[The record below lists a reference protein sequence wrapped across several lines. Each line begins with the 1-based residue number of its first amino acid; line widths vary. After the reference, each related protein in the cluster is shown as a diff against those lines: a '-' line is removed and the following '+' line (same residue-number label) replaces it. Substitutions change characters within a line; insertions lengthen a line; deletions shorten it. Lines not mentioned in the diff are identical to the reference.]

1 MIKYSLVIPFFN
13 EEKNIKQVLLHLSQV
28 DKKIKDI
35 EFILINNGSTDNSKE
50 VFKKNLKNL
59 NKKTYKLFIIKKNLG
74 YGHGIKY
81 GLNKSKG
88 SFLSWTHSDLQTN
101 PQDIIKAIKL
111 LKKNKNKNEIL
122 IKGTRT
128 KRESG
133 STFQTKAM
141 EFISSIFLG
150 IIIKDINAQPNLIS
164 KKFYYKYLKDLAPD
178 DLSFDLYCYA
188 LAAYK
193 KIDILKFKVLFK
205 KRLYG
210 DVKGGGEG
218 GSIFAKIKL
227 IIVTIKCL
235 LSLRFKT
242 FS

>member
-50 VFKKNLKNL
+50 VFKKNLKDL

-101 PQDIIKAIKL
+101 PQDIIKAI
-111 LKKNKNKNEIL
+111 N
-122 IKGTRT
+122 
-128 KRESG
+128 
-133 STFQTKAM
+133 
-141 EFISSIFLG
+141 
-150 IIIKDINAQPNLIS
+150 
-164 KKFYYKYLKDLAPD
+164 
-178 DLSFDLYCYA
+178 
-188 LAAYK
+188 
-193 KIDILKFKVLFK
+193 LKF
-205 KRLYG
+205 
-210 DVKGGGEG
+210 
-218 GSIFAKIKL
+218 
-227 IIVTIKCL
+227 TN
-235 LSLRFKT
+235 
-242 FS
+242 